1 MFEVNG
7 LMIQAEGIDIVE
19 EVRNQLSANGIQ
31 LLHTIRMGNGNVQ
44 FSCPSHKNGQEK
56 KPSCGMSLTPT
67 YKGGR
72 LIPAG
77 TVHCFTCGYTASLP
91 EFISH
96 CFGKEDAGM
105 FGNRW
110 LKKNYTALT
119 ITTRQPVTL
128 NMSRGVNN
136 VNKPVEKLVIPESV
150 LDSYRYYH
158 DYMYERKL
166 TDEIIDLFDVGFDKK
181 TQCITFPVKDLDGD
195 VVFVQTRSVKT
206 KFHHYAAGVN
216 KTDYIYGAYE
226 VLKYFPDATDVAIC
240 ESILNAL
247 TLWTLGIPAVA
258 LMGVGGGKQY
268 DILASLPFRCYTLA
282 LDPDPAGQEAMDK
295 IIKRLRRKKVLF
307 KYIYPD
313 NRDINDLGDAVL
325 ELEKVLV

>member
-19 EVRNQLSANGIQ
+19 EIRNQLSAHGIQ

-44 FSCPSHKNGQEK
+44 FSCPSHKNGQER
-56 KPSCGMSLTPT
+56 KPSCGMSLAPT
-67 YKGGR
+67 YSGGR
-72 LIPAG
+72 VIPAG

-91 EFISH
+91 EFVSH
-96 CFGKEDAGM
+96 CFGKQDGGI

-110 LKKNYTALT
+110 LRKNYTALT
-119 ITTRQPVTL
+119 VTTREPLKL
-128 NMSRGVNN
+128 NTTRGGN
-136 VNKPVEKLVIPESV
+136 VLLKEEKLIIPETV

-166 TDEIIDLFDVGFDKK
+166 TNEIIDLFDVGYDKK
-181 TQCITFPVKDLDGD
+181 TQCLTFPVKDLEGD

-226 VLKYFPDATDVAIC
+226 VLKYYPEATDVVIC

-282 LDPDPAGQEAMDK
+282 LDPDDAGQDAMDK
-295 IIKRLRRKKVLF
+295 LVQRLRRKKVLF
-307 KYIYPD
+307 KYVYPD
-313 NRDINDLGDAVL
+313 NRDINDLGEECL
-325 ELEKVLV
+325 KLGKVLV

>member
-19 EVRNQLSANGIQ
+19 EVKNQLSANGIQ

-96 CFGKEDAGM
+96 CFGKQDAGM

-119 ITTRQPVTL
+119 VTTRQPVTL
-128 NMSRGVNN
+128 NMARGRN
-136 VNKPVEKLVIPESV
+136 VPKKKEKLIIPESV

-158 DYMYERKL
+158 DYMYKRKL
-166 TDEIIDLFDVGFDKK
+166 TNEIIDLFDVGYDKK
-181 TQCITFPVKDLDGD
+181 TQCITFPVKDLEGD

-226 VLKYFPDATDVAIC
+226 VLKYYPDATDVVVC
-240 ESILNAL
+240 ESIINAL
-247 TLWTLGIPAVA
+247 TLWTIGIPAVA
-258 LMGVGGGKQY
+258 LMGVGGGRQY
-268 DILASLPFRCYTLA
+268 EILASLPFRCYTLA

-295 IIKRLRRKKVLF
+295 IIARLKRKKVLF
-307 KYIYPD
+307 RYIYPD
-313 NRDINDLGDAVL
+313 SRDINDLGEHAKNL
-325 ELEKVLV
+325 QKVLV

>member
-110 LKKNYTALT
+110 LKKNYTALAL
-119 ITTRQPVTL
+119 TTRQPVTL
-128 NMSRGVNN
+128 NMARRRN
-136 VNKPVEKLVIPESV
+136 VPKQEQKLIIPESV

-158 DYMYERKL
+158 NYMYERKL
-166 TDEIIDLFDVGFDKK
+166 TNEIIDLFDVGYDKK
-181 TQCITFPVKDLDGD
+181 TQCITFPVKDLEGD

-226 VLKYFPDATDVAIC
+226 VLKYYPDATDVVIC
-240 ESILNAL
+240 ESIINAL

-268 DILASLPFRCYTLA
+268 EILASLPFRCYTLA
-282 LDPDPAGQEAMDK
+282 LDPDPAGQEGMDK
-295 IIKRLRRKKVLF
+295 IIARLKRKKVLF

>member
-96 CFGKEDAGM
+96 CFGKQDAGM

-119 ITTRQPVTL
+119 VTTRQPVTL
-128 NMSRGVNN
+128 NMARGRN
-136 VNKPVEKLVIPESV
+136 VLKTEEKLIIPESV

-166 TDEIIDLFDVGFDKK
+166 TNEIIDLFDVGYDKK
-181 TQCITFPVKDLDGD
+181 TQCITFPVKDLEGD

-226 VLKYFPDATDVAIC
+226 VLKYYPDATDVVVC
-240 ESILNAL
+240 ESIINAL
-247 TLWTLGIPAVA
+247 TLWTIGIPAVA
-258 LMGVGGGKQY
+258 LMGVGGGRQY
-268 DILASLPFRCYTLA
+268 EILASLPFRCYTLA

-295 IIKRLRRKKVLF
+295 IIARLKRKKVLF
-307 KYIYPD
+307 RYIYPD
-313 NRDINDLGDAVL
+313 SRDINDLGEHAKNL
-325 ELEKVLV
+325 QKVLV